1 MSEPP
6 FEMRIDPAK
15 VRARQ
20 SRTTFW
26 MAVCCVLSGVVF
38 LIGMCLAHQANATLL
53 IGVLLMFGGAPLLL
67 AQLGSLGGS
76 HRSLQRLLETSA
88 PSYQC
93 TDEGIECKLSY
104 PERRLRVS
112 WSAISNYCIPILSM
126 KEQESTPLVRAS
138 GKIYVKVENLED
150 IVFTDCS
157 EQIQKQ
163 LRLMCRDNARNHGG
177 EVTLDTTLLDKSITS
192 IHDNVVKRLTPE
204 QIAKSVLKLKNKT
217 IPTQGKLNIEL

>member
-20 SRTTFW
+20 SRTTLW
-26 MAVCCVLSGVVF
+26 MAGCCVLAGVVF
-38 LIGMCLAHQANATLL
+38 FIGMSLAHQSNATLM

-67 AQLGSLGGS
+67 AQLGSLGS
-76 HRSLQRLLETSA
+76 SKKSLQLLLESSD
-88 PSYQC
+88 PIYQF
-93 TDEGIECKLSY
+93 TDKGIECKLTNS
-104 PERRLRVS
+104 ERRLRVS
-112 WSAISNYCIPILSM
+112 WSAISSYCIPVLSM

-138 GKIYVKVENLED
+138 GKIYVKVESLED

-163 LRLMCRDNARNHGG
+163 LRLMCRDNAKNHGG

-217 IPTQGKLNIEL
+217 IPTQGKLNVKL